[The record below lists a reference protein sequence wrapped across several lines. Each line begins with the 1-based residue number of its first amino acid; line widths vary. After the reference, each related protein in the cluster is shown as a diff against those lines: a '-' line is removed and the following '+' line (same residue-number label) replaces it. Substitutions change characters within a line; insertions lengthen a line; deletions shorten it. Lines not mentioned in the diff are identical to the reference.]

1 MAQSKRPIILSVCQ
15 IRKQFPGNQLA
26 TAGSACILKWPWDI
40 KIPQPNLQATASPV
54 EMRNQTFLVTTSQVV
69 RNSDLD
75 SSEAACK
82 ADFLPVNLLS
92 TKTFTLNNLPCVPIS
107 GQNDNISLILIPTE
121 PLHKQR
127 MFSRWRRNEFQ
138 FDRAQLCDMCKESEL
153 QEAEAKGDQNRL
165 YCYVACENASGNDNS
180 FRLQCYVLEMEKN
193 GSFFLRAPG
202 NEAKLRKLRDF
213 QRNEYPISSAI
224 LNENGDVVGFL
235 AFGKNKEILPLF
247 LPHYLQGMVSVRF
260 TKLKRSFSEEVACF
274 PKCTLDF
281 PIPVRNVSVSLSH
294 EVPQT

>member
-1 MAQSKRPIILSVCQ
+1 MAQSKRPINFSVCQ
-15 IRKQFPGNQLA
+15 IRKQFPGNQLVA
-26 TAGSACILKWPWDI
+26 AGSACILKWPWEI
-40 KIPQPNLQATASPV
+40 KIPQQNLQATASPV

-82 ADFLPVNLLS
+82 ADFLPVNWLS
-92 TKTFTLNNLPCVPIS
+92 TKTFALNNLPCVPIS
-107 GQNDNISLILIPTE
+107 GQNDAISLILIPTE

-127 MFSRWRRNEFQ
+127 MFSWWRRNEFQ
-138 FDRAQLCDMCKESEL
+138 SDRAQLCDMCKESEL
-153 QEAEAKGDQNRL
+153 QEAEAKGEQDRL

-193 GSFFLRAPG
+193 GSFSLRAPG
-202 NEAKLRKLRDF
+202 NEAKLRKLGDF

-260 TKLKRSFSEEVACF
+260 IKLKRSFSKAVACF
-274 PKCTLDF
+274 YKMHT
-281 PIPVRNVSVSLSH
+281 
-294 EVPQT
+294 